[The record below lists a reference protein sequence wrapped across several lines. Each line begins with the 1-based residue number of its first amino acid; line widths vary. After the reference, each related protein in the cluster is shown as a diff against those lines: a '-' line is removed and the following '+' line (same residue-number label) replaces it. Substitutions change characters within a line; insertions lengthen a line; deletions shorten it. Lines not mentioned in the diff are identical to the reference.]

1 MKLTQFL
8 KIRINLI
15 YLNLRWCWIYMCKYH
30 KALHTFSMF
39 SNKTCLTEKIQKVSK
54 TFTIMSMI
62 DVFSL
67 QCLYNTYIYI
77 TLNNTYI
84 FKNSLWRL
92 KINIVVCFF
101 SSYKIYQRF
110 KFALIS
116 YILKS
121 FCCNFTNII

>member
-1 MKLTQFL
+1 MKLISYTLICVDVEFTCASI
-8 KIRINLI
+8 IRRCILFQ
-15 YLNLRWCWIYMCKYH
+15 C
-30 KALHTFSMF
+30 F

-121 FCCNFTNII
+121 FCCNCTNII